1 MLILWRAFTVYST
14 LSVISSSMSGRNCN
28 WTRNLMKRIKV
39 ETMSKKVWM
48 EFQKRIVDTIRLD
61 AKGEKQIIKQK

>member
-1 MLILWRAFTVYST
+1 
-14 LSVISSSMSGRNCN
+14 
-28 WTRNLMKRIKV
+28 MKRIKV

>member
-28 WTRNLMKRIKV
+28 WTRNLIMKRIKV
-39 ETMSKKVWM
+39 ENMSKKVWNS
-48 EFQKRIVDTIRLD
+48 K
-61 AKGEKQIIKQK
+61 KGYEIQFDKTQREKNKI